1 MQNKSFFVKVFN
13 IKQEEVLIFTL
24 LFLHSFFLNI
34 FISFQFVPANSVFVQ
49 HYDSKYLP
57 IAYMAAGVVGYLFTS
72 LYSIVQKRISNKRL
86 FIGALSFMFVVTL
99 ISRIAQY
106 FVNEKVLSFLVF
118 IQAWPFISLSAI
130 VSGGMI
136 IKFLDLRQVK
146 RLFGLIN
153 IGGIVSSIISYF
165 AIPLIN
171 PFLSHNYDLLHIA
184 NLGLIAS
191 VITITYIYKHFGRPG
206 ENSAEENLRKKPN
219 LKFGDLIKQS
229 YFRYIIISATMS
241 MVVLYFVDFSYL
253 SSIKVQAKAGRFES
267 AGQISS
273 FIALVCAFFKIGEF
287 TLSYFSNRVLSKYGV
302 KIGLVALPLALTFF
316 TFLATVTSFT
326 LGVSSILFF
335 VFMVANK
342 SSERIFRRGLDDPS
356 FNVLYQPL
364 HDDHKLA
371 VQTQVGVV
379 MQGAIGIAGFLL
391 WGISQLLSMSG
402 TFRLDLYFL
411 FFLPLLL
418 TWVYVAFK
426 LYDSYRTKLREILAE
441 KNRTKDKKTLKG
453 LYASDI
459 LSQRFYHSDIE
470 TVRMSITIVSETDP
484 NIMEAHVSHLLSF
497 NDKTINIAILHNID
511 PTWEE
516 SISKDL
522 KQVIEINDDELVRT
536 TAIQALKHLDYS
548 ELIDFNDLNLEGTL
562 SIIAESGSQEEKM
575 QLIRLI
581 YNEKEAYND
590 LILTLL
596 NDDNK
601 LVKQAAIRLAGTRRS
616 VKLNKKLVEL
626 LNSEQYIN
634 ITASV
639 ILKNADAVMVEE
651 LEKLLNATSDI
662 RVILKTIEIY
672 GKIGS
677 EQSQRYLL
685 KHINY
690 PDKEIQLAVIQ
701 ALYYSQF
708 QANDRERVIIK
719 QKIEDIISNI
729 VWLYASISDVESE
742 KNTLKLIQSLDLER
756 EANFEILFRLLSF
769 IYQPATI
776 DLIKT
781 NIIGENTIFALE
793 IIDNFINIDIKQLII
808 PLFDSLSLGQKI
820 KKLSQFFPQQRLKF
834 TDRLRAIIVR
844 DYDKIN
850 EWTMAKAIELIGKIH
865 KNKKTDEMLEDSVGV
880 SKEIKLWTSENISK
894 LLSQIRRSEMPDE
907 IFLCLHHTNELVY
920 GTAARVIYD
929 ENSMRCIDYLK
940 KLSPR
945 KQELI
950 EILGDEIA
958 GSRKMVVDK
967 VKLIKRV
974 PLFFSIPENVLV
986 KFSEILNINKIAKG
1000 ESIDITKTYNKEDIF
1015 IVLTGVIA
1023 GDDGSQF
1030 KKNMIIVPGLNLND
1044 TVKLLVAKRETLIL
1058 QGNRFKYFN
1067 LLTNEPDIIRFI
1079 FD

>member
-1 MQNKSFFVKVFN
+1 
-13 IKQEEVLIFTL
+13 
-24 LFLHSFFLNI
+24 
-34 FISFQFVPANSVFVQ
+34 
-49 HYDSKYLP
+49 
-57 IAYMAAGVVGYLFTS
+57 
-72 LYSIVQKRISNKRL
+72 
-86 FIGALSFMFVVTL
+86 
-99 ISRIAQY
+99 
-106 FVNEKVLSFLVF
+106 
-118 IQAWPFISLSAI
+118 
-130 VSGGMI
+130 
-136 IKFLDLRQVK
+136 
-146 RLFGLIN
+146 
-153 IGGIVSSIISYF
+153 
-165 AIPLIN
+165 
-171 PFLSHNYDLLHIA
+171 
-184 NLGLIAS
+184 
-191 VITITYIYKHFGRPG
+191 
-206 ENSAEENLRKKPN
+206 
-219 LKFGDLIKQS
+219 
-229 YFRYIIISATMS
+229 
-241 MVVLYFVDFSYL
+241 
-253 SSIKVQAKAGRFES
+253 
-267 AGQISS
+267 
-273 FIALVCAFFKIGEF
+273 
-287 TLSYFSNRVLSKYGV
+287 
-302 KIGLVALPLALTFF
+302 
-316 TFLATVTSFT
+316 
-326 LGVSSILFF
+326 
-335 VFMVANK
+335 
-342 SSERIFRRGLDDPS
+342 
-356 FNVLYQPL
+356 
-364 HDDHKLA
+364 
-371 VQTQVGVV
+371 
-379 MQGAIGIAGFLL
+379 
-391 WGISQLLSMSG
+391 
-402 TFRLDLYFL
+402 
-411 FFLPLLL
+411 
-418 TWVYVAFK
+418 
-426 LYDSYRTKLREILAE
+426 
-441 KNRTKDKKTLKG
+441 
-453 LYASDI
+453 
-459 LSQRFYHSDIE
+459 
-470 TVRMSITIVSETDP
+470 
-484 NIMEAHVSHLLSF
+484 
-497 NDKTINIAILHNID
+497 
-511 PTWEE
+511 
-516 SISKDL
+516 
-522 KQVIEINDDELVRT
+522 
-536 TAIQALKHLDYS
+536 
-548 ELIDFNDLNLEGTL
+548 
-562 SIIAESGSQEEKM
+562 
-575 QLIRLI
+575 
-581 YNEKEAYND
+581 
-590 LILTLL
+590 
-596 NDDNK
+596 
-601 LVKQAAIRLAGTRRS
+601 
-616 VKLNKKLVEL
+616 
-626 LNSEQYIN
+626 
-634 ITASV
+634 
-639 ILKNADAVMVEE
+639 LKNADAVMVEE